1 MWKFCEKKEKNTDE
15 RTERIF
21 NNFFH
26 DIKYLFEMSV
36 VGSNKV
42 GFNGEVGMKFGSPR
56 WHQVGR
62 LKLLK
67 EKRRR
72 EWRREGGF
80 LRWGFL
86 PKNEGDSRIVF
97 ERRHGLKKKK
107 KRNTFG
113 LIFSI

>member
-1 MWKFCEKKEKNTDE
+1 M
-15 RTERIF
+15 
-21 NNFFH
+21 
-26 DIKYLFEMSV
+26 

-97 ERRHGLKKKK
+97 ERRHGLKKKRK
-107 KRNTFG
+107 EI
-113 LIFSI
+113 LLA

>member
-1 MWKFCEKKEKNTDE
+1 MWKFCEKIPTRKRSASSKA
-15 RTERIF
+15 

-26 DIKYLFEMSV
+26 GIKYLFETSV
-36 VGSNKV
+36 VESNKA

-72 EWRREGGF
+72 EWGREGGF
-80 LRWGFL
+80 LRWGFTL
-86 PKNEGDSRIVF
+86 KMKGIVF
-97 ERRHGLKKKK
+97 ERRHGLKKKE
-107 KRNTFG
+107 
-113 LIFSI
+113 I